1 MRKSFAILP
10 LATSLAALTTN
21 ANGTVVSEPASPQ
34 HPAEAQSP
42 QSASENTQRP
52 NLVVDTGEAFLG
64 LIVTKTAA
72 GSVVAQHYS
81 HESHA
86 SHESH
91 SSHVSGY

>member
-34 HPAEAQSP
+34 PPEAQSP

-81 HESHA
+81 HELHA
-86 SHESH
+86 SHELH